1 MNYTWN
7 WGVLWQSTGVGDS
20 TYLSWILIGLG
31 WLVVI
36 AIVAWSI
43 AMVLGS
49 ILGIMRTLP
58 NKTARAI
65 GTGYV
70 TIFRNV
76 PLLIQLFIWFYVVPN
91 FLPGPIKSWWINDLS
106 AGTTALISAS
116 IGLGLFTAARVCEQV
131 RTGIEALPTGQV
143 NAGYAVGFS
152 TAPLCHFT
160 AVLPYDF
167 AASELR
173 VDQLRQKYFCR
184 LFSWGLRDYF
194 SDENHQRIY
203 AEHHRNLYL
212 CHDYFHRYQ
221 RMFNYLNDAA

>member
-65 GTGYV
+65 GTGATSPFFVMY
-70 TIFRNV
+70 
-76 PLLIQLFIWFYVVPN
+76 
-91 FLPGPIKSWWINDLS
+91 
-106 AGTTALISAS
+106 
-116 IGLGLFTAARVCEQV
+116 
-131 RTGIEALPTGQV
+131 
-143 NAGYAVGFS
+143 
-152 TAPLCHFT
+152 
-160 AVLPYDF
+160 
-167 AASELR
+167 
-173 VDQLRQKYFCR
+173 
-184 LFSWGLRDYF
+184 
-194 SDENHQRIY
+194 
-203 AEHHRNLYL
+203 
-212 CHDYFHRYQ
+212 RY
-221 RMFNYLNDAA
+221 

>member
-106 AGTTALISAS
+106 AGIKRWPKSRS
-116 IGLGLFTAARVCEQV
+116 FME
-131 RTGIEALPTGQV
+131 
-143 NAGYAVGFS
+143 
-152 TAPLCHFT
+152 
-160 AVLPYDF
+160 
-167 AASELR
+167 
-173 VDQLRQKYFCR
+173 
-184 LFSWGLRDYF
+184 
-194 SDENHQRIY
+194 
-203 AEHHRNLYL
+203 
-212 CHDYFHRYQ
+212 
-221 RMFNYLNDAA
+221 

>member
-116 IGLGLFTAARVCEQV
+116 IAFTQHAAINFLNWCCTDNVPLV
-131 RTGIEALPTGQV
+131 WI
-143 NAGYAVGFS
+143 FS
-152 TAPLCHFT
+152 FR
-160 AVLPYDF
+160 F
-167 AASELR
+167 
-173 VDQLRQKYFCR
+173 
-184 LFSWGLRDYF
+184 FS
-194 SDENHQRIY
+194 SK
-203 AEHHRNLYL
+203 
-212 CHDYFHRYQ
+212 
-221 RMFNYLNDAA
+221 